1 MNLVFVPAFA
11 FIKSID
17 RCHMTQTKWSAIFCD
32 CKIVNYWRHLLIEC
46 QKIVASHQAYH
57 PKAWTYNLSIQGPGR
72 NVKISGTLKPLKRSA
87 DEAGLPRTRPF
98 TMVRSCD
105 TMMAQIRE
113 DARRLDETN
122 QEVQATQEFDTVL
135 DD

>member
-1 MNLVFVPAFA
+1 M
-11 FIKSID
+11 
-17 RCHMTQTKWSAIFCD
+17 
-32 CKIVNYWRHLLIEC
+32 
-46 QKIVASHQAYH
+46 
-57 PKAWTYNLSIQGPGR
+57 AWTYNLSIQGPGR
-72 NVKISGTLKPLKRSA
+72 DVKISGTLKPLK
-87 DEAGLPRTRPF
+87 
-98 TMVRSCD
+98 SCD

>member
-1 MNLVFVPAFA
+1 MVGDIFV
-11 FIKSID
+11 
-17 RCHMTQTKWSAIFCD
+17 
-32 CKIVNYWRHLLIEC
+32 IVNFVNYRRHLLIEC
-46 QKIVASHQAYH
+46 QKVVAGHQAYH
-57 PKAWTYNLSIQGPGR
+57 PMAWTYNLSIQGPGR
-72 NVKISGTLKPLKRSA
+72 DVKISGTLKPLKRSA
-87 DEAGLPRTRPF
+87 DEAGLPPARPF
-98 TMVRSCD
+98 TVVRSCD